1 MRHKGVRYES
11 FLFPVCFR
19 IVVLFAVVLE
29 MVTQGVCL
37 CVTTPRA
44 TSRKI
49 APFCFLTMK
58 QSRWLFF
65 GRFRFWKTL
74 VCGLLCVE
82 MQTAWQRLVWF
93 VPQRLTRCL
102 SKAELSSLS
111 LSLSLSLSWFKS
123 ASALIWKYECW
134 CEFEKD
140 LEEFQY
146 SFSETIPI
154 FFIPLSA
161 DVVNVLH
168 SKVATE
174 FRLKCTGH
182 GGMHDPH

>member
-1 MRHKGVRYES
+1 MICLYRKMRHKGVRYES

-29 MVTQGVCL
+29 IVTQGVCL

-49 APFCFLTMK
+49 APFNFIRDNYFL
-58 QSRWLFF
+58 
-65 GRFRFWKTL
+65 
-74 VCGLLCVE
+74 VD
-82 MQTAWQRLVWF
+82 F
-93 VPQRLTRCL
+93 VPEKHLFVAYFA
-102 SKAELSSLS
+102 SKCKLLDKDQSDFYHKDLLRVYQKQNLA

-140 LEEFQY
+140 LEVFQY
-146 SFSETIPI
+146 SFLETIPI

-161 DVVNVLH
+161 DVVNVL
-168 SKVATE
+168 VWT
-174 FRLKCTGH
+174 FVFFF
-182 GGMHDPH
+182 